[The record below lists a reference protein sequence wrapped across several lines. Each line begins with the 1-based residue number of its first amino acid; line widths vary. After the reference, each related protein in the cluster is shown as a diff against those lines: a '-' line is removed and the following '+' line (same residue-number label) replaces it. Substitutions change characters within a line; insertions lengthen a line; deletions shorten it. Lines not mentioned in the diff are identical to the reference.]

1 MAEAI
6 RLRIVLEDGVS
17 PSLARLQLGLLA
29 MQRTANTAF
38 GRGTR
43 LRVDSLNESI
53 KGTGSNAQ
61 TSSRNLSNLASSAG
75 AAFGS
80 RTLGRAGAFS
90 RVLGPAGVAGA
101 AGLAGAAIV
110 GLGVTTGKVFVQND
124 RIIREANSL
133 FTGFS
138 ENTRNQIRNTGRTLA
153 VDLHTSIVDVT
164 AAYRVA
170 GGAGLSFSD
179 SQKFVNETLRFA
191 TANFTAVEPAAQIA
205 IQAVNAFNLEMADLA
220 KVTNTLTIAYDEGVF
235 KSFVEFSGTLD
246 KVAVPAQQLGLRLEE
261 VSAAMSIMTQA
272 GFTGA
277 RASTS
282 LARLLT
288 ELDRVG
294 GRVSERFKEVAGVS
308 FRDFIRQGNTLTDG
322 IDLMAQAA
330 QKGDQTFNEFFG
342 GTVRVRAT
350 RALGTLANRTTDVNA
365 LIRQMDSGVDAL
377 GPKIE
382 ENLGGAQGAFKEL
395 GSRVGV
401 AADEIGEFVVASAKP
416 LVDVINDISSEFD
429 TASSAISDFVGWL
442 DRAVLGQDQVRTAEQ
457 LATFARQNGITAQ
470 ELVNQTQERYVQ
482 LLDNGVSPALAA
494 NQAVSETLNQARI
507 DGTSLTYDN
516 IAASVGLQQA
526 YIDDAVAAR
535 EAELET
541 KALSREIQAQGQFA
555 LDAEGQSAQFADLLA
570 LGLAPDAG
578 TARNAITDLA
588 IELDAYG
595 DVVDEVL
602 GSAPSSTLWE
612 SMLRNIA
619 TVADGLKDSA
629 GIYQQYAEIVGL
641 SNVPQ
646 VALQGG
652 DAIRRHVSNLIGAST
667 PPGGKDGKGE
677 TAEER
682 EKRLAQEREAD
693 LRGQLD
699 FALGQQRRLTSQ
711 TAVEEAQGG
720 IDELFRQIVSE
731 GFLDDQIDRTNLFQ
745 RIGDQ
750 FTSLIDGFKRDQKR
764 ALEERMRQEEIARRE
779 KERIEAEAARKVEAE
794 RLKREREE
802 EQARKKQE
810 QLDKQIAERQIQLQL
825 TERRDAF
832 NLQLSNLSRTT
843 DAGQAE
849 NFRNS
854 LLRRQADIF
863 DLTPQQETLFARELA
878 FRSINERVDA
888 RIEQIRKEAER
899 DSTTTTSTPTT
910 RTPGVSTTGTG
921 TGTIINITNLSV
933 RANSVDE
940 FIRQLRAA
948 VDEGRVDAGVLT

>member
-53 KGTGSNAQ
+53 KGTGNNAQ

-75 AAFGS
+75 TAFGS

-138 ENTRNQIRNTGRTLA
+138 ENTRNQIRDTGRTLA

-170 GGAGLSFSD
+170 GGAGLGFAD
-179 SQKFVNETLRFA
+179 TQKFVNETLRFA

-205 IQAVNAFNLEMADLA
+205 IQAVNAFQLEMSDLA

-235 KSFVEFSGTLD
+235 KSSTEFSGTLD

-416 LVDVINDISSEFD
+416 LVDVINNISSEFD
-429 TASSAISDFVGWL
+429 TASDAIGDFVGWL
-442 DRAVLGQDQVRTAEQ
+442 DRAIFGQDQVRTAEQ

-470 ELVNQTQERYVQ
+470 ELLNQTQERYVQ

-541 KALSREIQAQGQFA
+541 NALSREIQAQGQFA
-555 LDAEGQSAQFADLLA
+555 LDAEGQNAQFADLLA

-578 TARNAITDLA
+578 AAKSAIKDLA

-595 DVVDEVL
+595 DVVDL
-602 GSAPSSTLWE
+602 
-612 SMLRNIA
+612 
-619 TVADGLKDSA
+619 
-629 GIYQQYAEIVGL
+629 
-641 SNVPQ
+641 
-646 VALQGG
+646 
-652 DAIRRHVSNLIGAST
+652 
-667 PPGGKDGKGE
+667 
-677 TAEER
+677 
-682 EKRLAQEREAD
+682 
-693 LRGQLD
+693 
-699 FALGQQRRLTSQ
+699 
-711 TAVEEAQGG
+711 
-720 IDELFRQIVSE
+720 
-731 GFLDDQIDRTNLFQ
+731 
-745 RIGDQ
+745 
-750 FTSLIDGFKRDQKR
+750 SLIH
-764 ALEERMRQEEIARRE
+764 I
-779 KERIEAEAARKVEAE
+779 
-794 RLKREREE
+794 
-802 EQARKKQE
+802 
-810 QLDKQIAERQIQLQL
+810 
-825 TERRDAF
+825 
-832 NLQLSNLSRTT
+832 
-843 DAGQAE
+843 
-849 NFRNS
+849 
-854 LLRRQADIF
+854 
-863 DLTPQQETLFARELA
+863 
-878 FRSINERVDA
+878 
-888 RIEQIRKEAER
+888 
-899 DSTTTTSTPTT
+899 
-910 RTPGVSTTGTG
+910 
-921 TGTIINITNLSV
+921 
-933 RANSVDE
+933 
-940 FIRQLRAA
+940 
-948 VDEGRVDAGVLT
+948 